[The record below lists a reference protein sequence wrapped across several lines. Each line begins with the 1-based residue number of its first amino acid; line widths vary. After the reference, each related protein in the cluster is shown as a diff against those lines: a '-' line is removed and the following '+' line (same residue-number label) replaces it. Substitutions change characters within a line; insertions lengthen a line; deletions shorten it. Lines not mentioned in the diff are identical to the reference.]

1 MRKPPLRPLPRFGSA
16 QRSFPLYTPLAYSH
30 KRYAISVGLSIARA
44 RRFFLRPAKRNS
56 ARITLIN
63 NADSQK
69 WVAPLL
75 VPGTKHSQT
84 TVSGHAAAD
93 GGGDDAELGHELGEV
108 SGLEGLRAIGKSVV
122 GVVVDFDE
130 QAVGAGGYG
139 GAGHGRNFVAASGA
153 VGGIGEHGQ
162 VRELLDDRDG
172 GDVERV
178 ACVGFKG
185 ANAALAEDYVVV
197 AAGEDVLGAEEQLFH
212 GGGHAALEEH
222 GLADFA
228 ERAEEIIVLHIARAD
243 LEDVDVAEHH
253 LHLRRIHDFADGEEI
268 EFLRG
273 FAHELKAFFAHALK
287 GVGRSARLE
296 GAGAQDFRSGF
307 SDGFGDG
314 EDLFAG
320 LDGARAGGDDDFV
333 AADFYAAAE
342 IDDGAFGLELAAGEL
357 EGLRDAHD
365 FAHAVEELEIAMI
378 EIAVHA
384 DGAEDGVGFAGGAMH
399 VEAAGDEA
407 VDDVLDLGV
416 GGALLHYDDHV
427 RFLIPF

>member
-139 GAGHGRNFVAASGA
+139 GAGHGRNFVAAPGT
-153 VGGIGEHGQ
+153 VGGVGEHGEM
-162 VRELLDDRDG
+162 RKFFDYGDG

-178 ACVGFKG
+178 ARVGLEG
-185 ANAALAEDYVVV
+185 TDAALADNDVVI
-197 AAGEDVLGAEEQLFH
+197 AAGEDVLGAEQQLFH
-212 GGGHAALEEH
+212 GGGHAALEEDR
-222 GLADFA
+222 LADFA
-228 ERAEEIIVLHIARAD
+228 ECAEEIIILHIARAD
-243 LEDVDVAEHH
+243 LEDVHVAEHH
-253 LHLRRIHDFADGEEI
+253 LDLRR
-268 EFLRG
+268 
-273 FAHELKAFFAHALK
+273 
-287 GVGRSARLE
+287 
-296 GAGAQDFRSGF
+296 
-307 SDGFGDG
+307 
-314 EDLFAG
+314 
-320 LDGARAGGDDDFV
+320 
-333 AADFYAAAE
+333 
-342 IDDGAFGLELAAGEL
+342 
-357 EGLRDAHD
+357 
-365 FAHAVEELEIAMI
+365 
-378 EIAVHA
+378 
-384 DGAEDGVGFAGGAMH
+384 
-399 VEAAGDEA
+399 
-407 VDDVLDLGV
+407 
-416 GGALLHYDDHV
+416 
-427 RFLIPF
+427 